1 MFEVSGLRCEA
12 RLNLKYLYLPLT
24 FNLYPPA
31 FIYREKKKMAD
42 ALEGI
47 KILDLTRL
55 LPGPYCSM
63 LLADLGAEVLKIEE
77 PSQGDTM
84 RLREPFLKKESMQ
97 YLILNRNK
105 RSLTLNLKIPKAKE
119 IFYKLV
125 ATNDVI
131 LESFRPGVVQRL
143 GIGYESV
150 KKINPRIVYC
160 SITGYGQDGPYRDVP
175 GHDIN
180 YLGISGILSMTGEK
194 DGPPIVPG
202 LPIADV
208 GGGLFAAFAILAGI
222 MARDRTGRGQYIDM
236 SMLDGLVSFL
246 TLYAA
251 NYFGTGKPPL
261 RGEFR
266 QSGIY
271 PFYNIYKTKDG
282 KYLTL
287 GCSEPHLWA
296 NLCKALEREDLIE
309 YQFDEGEKREEA
321 FQFLRK
327 TFRTRPRDEWIEILR
342 KADVC
347 VAPVNDLSE
356 VFADPHVLYRNM
368 LKEVEHPI
376 EGRIKQLGFPWKF
389 SDTPCQIKTPPPA
402 LGEQTEEVLR
412 NLGYSKDDIN
422 SFRKDGIL

>member
-1 MFEVSGLRCEA
+1 MPE
-12 RLNLKYLYLPLT
+12 
-24 FNLYPPA
+24 
-31 FIYREKKKMAD
+31 
-42 ALEGI
+42 ALEGL

-77 PSQGDTM
+77 PLQGDTM

-105 RSLTLNLKIPKAKE
+105 RSLTLNLKQPKARE

-143 GIGYESV
+143 GIDYESV
-150 KKINPRIVYC
+150 RKINPRIVYC
-160 SITGYGQDGPYRDVP
+160 SITGYGQDGLYRDVP

-180 YLGISGILSMTGEK
+180 YLGISGILSTTGEK
-194 DGPPIVPG
+194 GGPPIIPG

-208 GGGLFAAFAILAGI
+208 SGGLFAGFAILAAI
-222 MARDRTGRGQYIDM
+222 IARSRTGRGQYIDI

-251 NYFGTGKPPL
+251 NYFATGRPPI

-266 QSGIY
+266 QSGIF
-271 PFYNIYKTKDG
+271 PFYNIYKAKDG

-287 GCSEPHLWA
+287 GCSEKHFWA
-296 NLCKALEREDLIE
+296 NLCKALGREDLIE

-321 FQFLRK
+321 FKFLREIFMTK
-327 TFRTRPRDEWIEILR
+327 TRDEWIKTLR
-342 KADVC
+342 EADVC
-347 VAPVNDLSE
+347 CAPVYDLGE
-356 VFADPHVLYRNM
+356 VFSDPHILARNM
-368 LKEVEHPI
+368 VKEVEHPA
-376 EGRIKQLGFPWKF
+376 EGKVKQLGFPCKF
-389 SDTPCQIKTPPPA
+389 SDTPCLIRTPPPA
-402 LGEQTEEVLR
+402 LGEHTGEVLK
-412 NLGYSKDDIN
+412 NLGYTGDEIN
-422 SFRKDGIL
+422 SFKKDGIC